1 MGRPAYGFVFP
12 VLSGTRI
19 DFNIY
24 VRNYLRMNENSKP
37 RLLVVEDDFEN
48 QKFLQIFLKRKFDV
62 EICDSEETFYEKL
75 NNDKFD
81 IILMDISL
89 RGKKDGL
96 QLTREI
102 RQMPEYSALP
112 VVGLSAHAF
121 QKDKDNAYS
130 AGVDVFLTKPVQ
142 NDVLMDTLVKTLE
155 EKSGIRLN

>member
-1 MGRPAYGFVFP
+1 MDP
-12 VLSGTRI
+12 I
-19 DFNIY
+19 
-24 VRNYLRMNENSKP
+24 MNDQAKP

-48 QKFLQIFLKRKFDV
+48 QKFLQIFLKRKFEV
-62 EICDSEETFYEKL
+62 QICDSEETFYEKL
-75 NNDKFD
+75 NSSHFD

-96 QLTREI
+96 QLTKEI
-102 RQMPEYSALP
+102 RKNPLYQNLP

-121 QKDKDNAYS
+121 QKDKDNAYN

-155 EKSGIRLN
+155 EKSGIKIS

>member
-1 MGRPAYGFVFP
+1 
-12 VLSGTRI
+12 
-19 DFNIY
+19 
-24 VRNYLRMNENSKP
+24 MNENSKP

>member
-1 MGRPAYGFVFP
+1 
-12 VLSGTRI
+12 
-19 DFNIY
+19 
-24 VRNYLRMNENSKP
+24 MNENSKP

-48 QKFLQIFLKRKFDV
+48 QKFLQIFLKRKFEV
-62 EICDSEETFYEKL
+62 QICDSEETFYEKL
-75 NNDKFD
+75 NNGTFD

-102 RQMPEYSALP
+102 RQIPKYSNLP

-121 QKDKDNAYS
+121 QKDKDNAYN

-155 EKSGIRLN
+155 EKSGIHLN